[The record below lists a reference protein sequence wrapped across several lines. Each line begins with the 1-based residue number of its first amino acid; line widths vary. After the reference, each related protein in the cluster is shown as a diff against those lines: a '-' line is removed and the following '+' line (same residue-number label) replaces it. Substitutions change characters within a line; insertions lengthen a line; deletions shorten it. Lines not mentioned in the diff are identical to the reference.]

1 MNDLFYMT
9 ELTDTCNFADD
20 ATLQRCHSSLGD
32 LVNRLEHEAKLAI
45 EWFGSI

>member
-1 MNDLFYMT
+1 MT
-9 ELTDTCNFADD
+9 ELTDKRNFADD